1 MRQTLPFVLLFSLI
15 LSSPLPAYAQ
25 NQPPPPGS
33 GNQTFI
39 VEKKIEQEARRPLT
53 KKGKAPEIK
62 DEIIREKPK
71 ELPQL
76 RFPVSTIELEGN
88 KTLATEELRP
98 LTRPYEGKEQSMNEL
113 SLLAQT
119 IEQEY
124 VRRGYVTSIAYIPAQ
139 RVEKGV
145 FKIRIVEG
153 KVGEIKVEGNRY
165 FRTKKILSYAKIG
178 KGEILQYQ
186 DIRKA
191 ITKLNQNP
199 DREVRAILR
208 KGAQPETTD
217 IIFDVKD
224 RFPLHAGFLYDN
236 QGSDSSGKQ
245 RFGFTLRDSNLTG
258 FDDILYGGTIFGK
271 DFGAVFSQYMFPLP
285 SLNTKLNAGFTHSQV
300 NPMKTLKP
308 FGVNG
313 ISQSY
318 YGKIEHRL
326 ISRDNL
332 FIDLN
337 LGFEF
342 KESRTKILSGT
353 FYRER
358 LRILQAGS
366 VAHLQDRWGTT
377 DLEAGAAFGI
387 KGLGAAIYADPE
399 NSRQG
404 VSPGFCML
412 TGNFFRAQQMPWETL
427 LTAKAQFQFPTR
439 KLTSSE
445 ALYMGGASSIRGYP
459 EGDYLADSGFIAS
472 VEYLVPFFFLPSEW
486 KLPKSG
492 TPLKKQLEF
501 VTFLD
506 EGYGRLRGPSSTEA
520 ASRHLMGAGAGLRIR
535 LYRNIYARTE
545 WAWALGA
552 FPLSGKDRS
561 EFHFRLQ
568 AEV

>member
-1 MRQTLPFVLLFSLI
+1 MFLLVLL
-15 LSSPLPAYAQ
+15 SPPSARAQ
-25 NQPPPPGS
+25 GPNLPPPRS
-33 GNQTFI
+33 ANQTFI
-39 VEKKIEQEARRPLT
+39 VEKKVEQEAERPLA
-53 KKGKAPEIK
+53 KKGKTPEIK
-62 DEIIREKPK
+62 DEIAKKKPK

-76 RFPVSTIELEGN
+76 RFFVSTIELEGN
-88 KTLATEELRP
+88 RTLPTEELRP
-98 LTRPYEGKEQSMNEL
+98 LVLPYEGKEQSMNEL
-113 SLLAQT
+113 SLLTQT

-139 RVEKGV
+139 RIEKGI

-165 FRTKKILSYAKIG
+165 FRTKRILSYARIE
-178 KGEILQYQ
+178 KGEILRYQ

-208 KGAQPETTD
+208 KGTRPETTD

-236 QGSDSSGKQ
+236 QGTDSSGKQ

-285 SLNTKLNAGFTHSQV
+285 GLNTKLNAGFTHSQV

-326 ISRDNL
+326 ISGDRV
-332 FIDLN
+332 IVDLN
-337 LGFEF
+337 LGMEF

-366 VAHLQDRWGTT
+366 TVHLQDRWGTT
-377 DLEAGAAFGI
+377 DLDAGAAFGI
-387 KGLGAAIYADPE
+387 KGLGAAIYADPA

-404 VSPGFCML
+404 VTPGFCML
-412 TGNFFRAQQMPWETL
+412 TGNLFRAQRMPWETL
-427 LTAKAQFQFPTR
+427 LTFRAQFQFPTQ

-459 EGDYLADSGFIAS
+459 EGDYLADEGFIAS
-472 VEYLVPFFFLPSEW
+472 VEYLVPFFFLPADW

-492 TPLKKQLEF
+492 TSLQKQIEL

-520 ASRHLMGAGAGLRIR
+520 ANRHMMGAGTGLRIR
-535 LYRNIYARTE
+535 LYKNIYARTE

-552 FPLSGKDRS
+552 FPLSGKDRY